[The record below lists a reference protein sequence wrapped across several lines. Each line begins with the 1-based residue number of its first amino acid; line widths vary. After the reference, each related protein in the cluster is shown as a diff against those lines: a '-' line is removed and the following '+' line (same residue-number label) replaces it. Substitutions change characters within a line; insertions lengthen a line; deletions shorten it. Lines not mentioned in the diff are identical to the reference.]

1 MKGWIVVMVM
11 VMALALPRVARAQPE
26 AQPAPTDVCTPA
38 CRSGYLCHQGT
49 CISACNPVCGDT
61 EVCTNAG
68 QCVSKCNPLCGANE
82 TCTADGQCR
91 STSVTPPPNLGPNL
105 GPAPVP
111 GQPTENWAPLAGKLG
126 IATAVVVGALVTA
139 IVIVDE
145 TDFGVPAGSVA
156 ILATGIMV
164 PVVAAGGTSARKR
177 PDVIGSPGLRLTGW
191 IFYGLS
197 IADGLALLGLAIS
210 DADIPPAV
218 TASVGVLGTASAVFM
233 SLDAFES
240 GKQARTPAP
249 FFQLAA
255 RPYVGALRDAGN
267 KTVTTAG
274 LAWSF

>member
-1 MKGWIVVMVM
+1 MKGWIVVIVM
-11 VMALALPRVARAQPE
+11 GLALPRVARAQPGAE
-26 AQPAPTDVCTPA
+26 PAGAGVCTPA
-38 CRSGYLCHQGT
+38 CRTGYLCHQGT

-82 TCTADGQCR
+82 TCTADGQCQ
-91 STSVTPPPNLGPNL
+91 STLVAPPPNLQPSL
-105 GPAPVP
+105 VP
-111 GQPTENWAPLAGKLG
+111 TDRPPTENWAPLAGKLG

-156 ILATGIMV
+156 ILATGVMV
-164 PVVAAGGTSARKR
+164 PVVAAGGTSARKS
-177 PDVIGSPGLRLTGW
+177 PGVIGSPGLRLTGW
-191 IFYGLS
+191 IFYGLA

-218 TASVGVLGTASAVFM
+218 TASVGLLGTTSAVFM